1 MRLVPGTVVDTPEGP
16 RLLPPDIKG
25 DGIDLDYVVQ
35 GFDIDQIEARLIL
48 GGKWDGNGASD
59 DILDGIGG
67 SQIGGKFS
75 FKKMSEY
82 TGCGNHFYNFRNA
95 SLYTKFLIQY
105 LLSMT

>member
-1 MRLVPGTVVDTPEGP
+1 MLKRALSNAHS
-16 RLLPPDIKG
+16 LYSL
-25 DGIDLDYVVQ
+25 VQ

-82 TGCGNHFYNFRNA
+82 TLRSI
-95 SLYTKFLIQY
+95 SLYLT
-105 LLSMT
+105 SSV

>member
-82 TGCGNHFYNFRNA
+82 TLRSI
-95 SLYTKFLIQY
+95 SLYLT
-105 LLSMT
+105 SSV